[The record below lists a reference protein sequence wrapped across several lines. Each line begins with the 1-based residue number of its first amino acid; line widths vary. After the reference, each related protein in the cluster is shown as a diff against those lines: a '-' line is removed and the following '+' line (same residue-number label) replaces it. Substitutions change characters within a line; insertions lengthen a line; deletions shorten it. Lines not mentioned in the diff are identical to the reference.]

1 MKFPLLTADDIEVKV
16 QKVTDKGAVGVLYKT
31 ARTDMRL
38 LDDVVGT
45 SWQDEYREVKG
56 NLYCKISIWDEK
68 MGWVG
73 REDCGVESREDDD
86 NNQKKGEASDAFKR
100 AGTKWGIGRELYTS
114 PFIFLAV
121 PTKARDGGRGY
132 DLANRFTR
140 FEVSHIEYIDN
151 RISALTIIDDKGNSV
166 YQMGKRI
173 PNPTPEVQSK
183 VNDAKKNNPVTT
195 FAIDESTPDSTPEQL
210 RAGPGIPVSKADKK
224 DLAEILEACG
234 GNVSKATAL
243 VALKGYT
250 SKNLPKIVAKEIIDE
265 LIPLPFGD
273 GA

>member
-151 RISALTIIDDKGNSV
+151 RISALTIIDDKGNIV

-173 PNPTPEVQSK
+173 PNPTPEVTAK
-183 VNDAKKNNPVTT
+183 VEGAQKAETTPPLKATKEQRTAIFKASGKN
-195 FAIDESTPDSTPEQL
+195 PDKT
-210 RAGPGIPVSKADKK
+210 
-224 DLAEILEACG
+224 LEAMR
-234 GNVSKATAL
+234 KF
-243 VALKGYT
+243 GYEHGEDI
-250 SKNLPKIVAKEIIDE
+250 LQADVQKIITHLTGE
-265 LIPLPFGD
+265 PLPWEEGRE
-273 GA
+273 